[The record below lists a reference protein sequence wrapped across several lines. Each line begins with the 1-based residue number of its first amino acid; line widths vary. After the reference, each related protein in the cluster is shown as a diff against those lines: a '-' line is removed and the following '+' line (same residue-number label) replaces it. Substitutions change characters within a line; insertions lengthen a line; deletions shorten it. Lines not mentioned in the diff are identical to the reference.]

1 MVLLVSRIKP
11 TGKVHR
17 LWRNYWERGRPGWPQ
32 SGEQRWLSPPPQPS
46 PALLAGS
53 PSPPARSEQA
63 ASPRGMAAGTVTP
76 APRGCLS
83 LRSIPGLKWMNIFC
97 QTLPCKSK
105 ASQIWSTTSHQILP
119 VQGVTCRAVQ
129 AGSLGYAR
137 ERGLSPIKLC
147 HYQIKLIK
155 HNCTKSTILSPEI
168 LLV

>member
-32 SGEQRWLSPPPQPS
+32 SGEQRWLSAGHGPR

-53 PSPPARSEQA
+53 PSPPAPL
-63 ASPRGMAAGTVTP
+63 ASPHGTPAGTVTH
-76 APRGCLS
+76 APPGRFS

-105 ASQIWSTTSHQILP
+105 GHQPDAEHHFASNLSCVGGDLPEQSSAGRFLGSHQRKRAFTNKTLP
-119 VQGVTCRAVQ
+119 
-129 AGSLGYAR
+129 L
-137 ERGLSPIKLC
+137 P
-147 HYQIKLIK
+147 
-155 HNCTKSTILSPEI
+155 N
-168 LLV
+168 